1 MPIATIRSPVVT
13 VMLRSNTGGMVGA
26 DISGMVKTG
35 SVSGMLS
42 RKMTMLKNANGS
54 SSRGNEIRY
63 MAVAFFARGVA
74 GTKSSSGTRVG
85 EGASIR
91 DCSARAGRAEA
102 SNGWCKHESADGIA
116 VRRSPKQRGHEAVRA
131 CAHGRS
137 PEDQEGAQA
146 SFFDLSTWRPR
157 YMPVLRST

>member
-85 EGASIR
+85 KGASLR
-91 DCSARAGRAEA
+91 DCSRASGT
-102 SNGWCKHESADGIA
+102 
-116 VRRSPKQRGHEAVRA
+116 RGGVERLV
-131 CAHGRS
+131 
-137 PEDQEGAQA
+137 QA
-146 SFFDLSTWRPR
+146 
-157 YMPVLRST
+157 

>member
-1 MPIATIRSPVVT
+1 MA
-13 VMLRSNTGGMVGA
+13 
-26 DISGMVKTG
+26 KTG

-63 MAVAFFARGVA
+63 MAVAFFARGLPAQSLAAEQVWA
-74 GTKSSSGTRVG
+74 RVQ
-85 EGASIR
+85 AR
-91 DCSARAGRAEA
+91 ATAPARAGRPRA
-102 SNGWCKHESADGIA
+102 SYGWCKHASADRLA
-116 VRRSPKQRGHEAVRA
+116 LRRSPKQRGHEAVRA

>member
-1 MPIATIRSPVVT
+1 MA
-13 VMLRSNTGGMVGA
+13 
-26 DISGMVKTG
+26 KTG

-63 MAVAFFARGVA
+63 MRVAFFARGVA

-85 EGASIR
+85 KGASLH
-91 DCSARAGRAEA
+91 DCSRASGTRVGVERLVQACERRRLAE
-102 SNGWCKHESADGIA
+102 
-116 VRRSPKQRGHEAVRA
+116 RRSPKQRGHEAVRA

-137 PEDQEGAQA
+137 PEDQDGAQA

>member
-13 VMLRSNTGGMVGA
+13 VLLRSNTGGMVGA
-26 DISGMVKTG
+26 DISGMV
-35 SVSGMLS
+35 S

-85 EGASIR
+85 KGASLR
-91 DCSARAGRAEA
+91 DCSRTSGT
-102 SNGWCKHESADGIA
+102 
-116 VRRSPKQRGHEAVRA
+116 RGGVERLV
-131 CAHGRS
+131 
-137 PEDQEGAQA
+137 QA
-146 SFFDLSTWRPR
+146 
-157 YMPVLRST
+157 

>member
-35 SVSGMLS
+35 SVSWMLS

-85 EGASIR
+85 KGASLR
-91 DCSARAGRAEA
+91 DCSRASGTRGGVERLVQSMRAPT
-102 SNGWCKHESADGIA
+102 D
-116 VRRSPKQRGHEAVRA
+116 RRA
-131 CAHGRS
+131 
-137 PEDQEGAQA
+137 
-146 SFFDLSTWRPR
+146 
-157 YMPVLRST
+157 